1 MVIYTKRGDK
11 GETSL
16 YDEGSAQRMR
26 VSKSSCNIAAL
37 GAIDELNS
45 YLGVAVAI
53 TKDKS
58 LSLSLR
64 NVQKNLLTIG
74 SILAGSKLRFSS
86 VQTRKLEKLI
96 DELEGNLPVLK
107 NFILPGGSQVS
118 AHLHYARALSR
129 RVERAVV
136 RLTKEKPVKPAI
148 LTYLNRLSD
157 TLFMLAR
164 NEIAKNGIKE
174 RIWKT
179 K

>member
-129 RVERAVV
+129 RVERAVGLAFDFP
-136 RLTKEKPVKPAI
+136 RLP
-148 LTYLNRLSD
+148 L
-157 TLFMLAR
+157 
-164 NEIAKNGIKE
+164 
-174 RIWKT
+174 
-179 K
+179 

>member
-64 NVQKNLLTIG
+64 NVQKNLLTIH
-74 SILAGSKLRFSS
+74 S
-86 VQTRKLEKLI
+86 
-96 DELEGNLPVLK
+96 
-107 NFILPGGSQVS
+107 
-118 AHLHYARALSR
+118 
-129 RVERAVV
+129 
-136 RLTKEKPVKPAI
+136 
-148 LTYLNRLSD
+148 
-157 TLFMLAR
+157 
-164 NEIAKNGIKE
+164 
-174 RIWKT
+174 
-179 K
+179 